1 MESEEHIM
9 NQKEK
14 IEEIIIECFRE
25 LNETLNVEEL
35 TNPDRETRLY
45 GAKSGL
51 DSLSLVSLIADVEE
65 RIIDEF
71 AVTVLL
77 ADERAMSQRT
87 SPFRKVGTLTD
98 YVDALIEETKAE

>member
-1 MESEEHIM
+1 MS
-9 NQKEK
+9 QKEK
-14 IEEIIIECFRE
+14 IEEIIIECLRE
-25 LNETLNVEEL
+25 LNEILNVEEL

-87 SPFRKVGTLTD
+87 SPFRKLGTLTD
-98 YVDALIEETKAE
+98 YVDALIVGTKAE